1 MSIPR
6 IADSLYSV
14 LTVVEISDILLKI
27 DNTTNLTKFNI
38 SEENT
43 CPSDMLYTPQ
53 TIIPEPPS
61 ECVLHLK
68 SLFWSSM
75 EIKLVIN
82 EKT

>member
-43 CPSDMLYTPQ
+43 CPSDMLYTP
-53 TIIPEPPS
+53 
-61 ECVLHLK
+61 
-68 SLFWSSM
+68 
-75 EIKLVIN
+75 
-82 EKT
+82 